1 MSIYITVK
9 AKSDKSRVTPEEFLT
24 WAQQDI
30 KKDGGRRA
38 IANALTNTKRAL
50 HARIDEILYS
60 VRVRHA
66 NDWSDRLNTDSKLKV
81 LKCFNIRTTDI
92 ANVLTGRR
100 NDLEHYY
107 ILPPLK
113 QVRADVQTGSLLLD
127 NLKPYSTTSIVI
139 AGLPIKSCVP
149 SPYVRTKKKKLI
161 ITVGSTKKIWL
172 FCDAKRKLI
181 ILKSDGT
188 QSETSYDKYKWKE
201 LIKYQQPYFSDSNSL
216 IVSSMSIASKIYR
229 KYKKLVNLN
238 KRGPFIPHDK
248 IMLEESD
255 VWHGETK

>member
-1 MSIYITVK
+1 MK
-9 AKSDKSRVTPEEFLT
+9 AKSDKSQVTPDEFLT

-50 HARIDEILYS
+50 HARIDEILDS
-60 VRVRHA
+60 VRVRYA
-66 NDWSDRLNTDSKLKV
+66 NDWRNHPNTASKLKV
-81 LKCFNIRTTDI
+81 LEHLKIQTTYI
-92 ANVLTGRR
+92 ADVLTSRR

-107 ILPPLK
+107 KLPSLQ

-139 AGLPIKSCVP
+139 ARLPIKSCVP
-149 SPYVRTKKKKLI
+149 SPYVRNKKKLA
-161 ITVGSTKKIWL
+161 ITVGLPKKIWF
-172 FCDAKRKLI
+172 FCDARSKLI

-188 QSETSYDKYKWKE
+188 QSEKNYNKYKWKE
-201 LIKYQQPYFSDSNSL
+201 LIRYQKPYFPDSNSRV
-216 IVSSMSIASKIYR
+216 VSSMSIASKIYR
-229 KYKKLVNLN
+229 DYKQMVNQN
-238 KRGPFIPHDK
+238 KKGVIIPYDK

-255 VWHGETK
+255 VLHWEPK

>member
-1 MSIYITVK
+1 MK
-9 AKSDKSRVTPEEFLT
+9 AGSHKSRVTPEEFLT
-24 WAQQDI
+24 WAQQDV
-30 KKDGGRRA
+30 KGGGKRG
-38 IANALTNTKRAL
+38 IANALTNVKRAL

-66 NDWSDRLNTDSKLKV
+66 NDWPRQPTTDSKLKV

-100 NDLEHYY
+100 NDLEHCY

-113 QVRADVQTGSLLLD
+113 QVRADVQTGRLWLD
-127 NLKPYSTTSIVI
+127 DLKSSPTTPIVI

-149 SPYVRTKKKKLI
+149 LPYVRTKKKKLSM
-161 ITVGSTKKIWL
+161 TVGLPKKIWF
-172 FCDAKRKLI
+172 FCDAKHKLI

-201 LIKYQQPYFSDSNSL
+201 LIKYQQPCFSDSNSL
-216 IVSSMSIASKIYR
+216 VVSSTSIASKIYR
-229 KYKKLVNLN
+229 EYKQLVNRN
-238 KRGPFIPHDK
+238 KRGTIIPHDT
-248 IMLEESD
+248 IMLQESD
-255 VWHGETK
+255 VWHGEPKQV